1 MTTFAFK
8 GRSLSG
14 NKVDGTIEAPSSGA
28 AAGQLVE
35 RGITPIDIVEDK
47 ERQDALTL
55 IKRKLLNR
63 RPSLQE
69 LLFFSRQMYTLTK
82 AGVPLVKS
90 LNSLLESAQNPR
102 IVQALI
108 DIISALDGGRELS
121 AAMKDHPN
129 VFPSVFVSM
138 VHVGENTGKLEEA
151 FLQIAE
157 NLESEIE
164 IRKRIKSATR
174 YPSFV
179 VIAIVIAM
187 VIVNVF
193 VIPQFASV
201 FKSFK
206 AELPIF
212 TRILIG
218 TSNFT
223 VNYWPYLLAIIIAS
237 VFAASTF
244 LKTTEGRYMW
254 DRFKLR
260 IPIFGSILHRIMMVR
275 FAFNFAM
282 TTHAGVPISQALS
295 ITASAEDNV
304 YVSGAII
311 AMRNRVERGEPLS
324 RTVSASGLFTPVV
337 IQMIAVGEESGMVDT
352 MLREVAE
359 FYERE
364 VDYDMQKL
372 SASIEPIM
380 LAVIGAMVLVL
391 ALGIFLP
398 MWDLGKAA
406 IH

>member
-1 MTTFAFK
+1 MTTFVFK
-8 GRSLSG
+8 GRSQSG
-14 NKVDGTIEAPSSGA
+14 NKVDGKIEAPSSDA
-28 AAGQLVE
+28 AAGQLAE
-35 RGITPIDIVEDK
+35 RGIIPIHINEDK
-47 ERQDALTL
+47 EKQDTLLL
-55 IKRKLLNR
+55 IKQKLLIR

-90 LNSLLESAQNPR
+90 LNSLLESSLNPMM
-102 IVQALI
+102 VQSLI

-121 AAMKDHPN
+121 SAMKDHPK
-129 VFPSVFVSM
+129 VFPTVFVSM

-151 FLQIAE
+151 FLQISE
-157 NLESEIE
+157 NLEREIE

-179 VIAIVIAM
+179 FIAIFIAM
-187 VIVNVF
+187 VIVNIF

-201 FKSFK
+201 FKSFN

-212 TRILIG
+212 TRILIE

-223 VNYWPYLLAIIIAS
+223 VNYWPFLVAIII
-237 VFAASTF
+237 VLILAATIF
-244 LKTTEGRYMW
+244 LKTREGRYLW

-282 TTHAGVPISQALS
+282 TTQAGVPISQALT
-295 ITASAEDNV
+295 ITATAEDNV
-304 YVSGAII
+304 YVSDAII
-311 AMRNRVERGEPLS
+311 SMRNRVERGEPLS

-337 IQMIAVGEESGMVDT
+337 IQMVSVGEESGMVDT

-380 LAVIGAMVLVL
+380 LAVIGGMVLVM

-406 IH
+406 LH

>member
-1 MTTFAFK
+1 MTTFVFK

-14 NKVDGTIEAPSSGA
+14 NKVDGRIEASSSDA

-35 RGITPIDIVEDK
+35 RGITPIEINENK
-47 ERQDALTL
+47 EKQDALVL
-55 IKRKLLNR
+55 IKQKFARK
-63 RPSLQE
+63 PSLQE

-90 LNSLLESAQNPR
+90 LNSLLESALNP
-102 IVQALI
+102 IMVQALI

-121 AAMKDHPN
+121 VAMKDHPK
-129 VFPSVFVSM
+129 VFPNVFVSM

-151 FLQIAE
+151 FLQISD
-157 NLESEIE
+157 NLEREIE

-179 VIAIVIAM
+179 VIAIAIAM
-187 VIVNVF
+187 VIVNIF
-193 VIPQFASV
+193 VIPQFANV
-201 FKSFK
+201 FKSFH

-218 TSNFT
+218 TSGFT
-223 VNYWPYLLAIIIAS
+223 VKYWPYLLTSIIAI
-237 VFAASTF
+237 VFTIRVF
-244 LKTTEGRYMW
+244 HNTPQGRYMW
-254 DRFKLR
+254 DRFKIR

-295 ITASAEDNV
+295 ITAIAEDNV
-304 YVSGAII
+304 YVSDAII
-311 AMRNRVERGEPLS
+311 SMRNRVERGEPLS

-337 IQMIAVGEESGMVDT
+337 IQMVSVGEESGMVDT
-352 MLREVAE
+352 MLKEVAE

-380 LAVIGAMVLVL
+380 LAIIGGMVLIL

-406 IH
+406 LH